1 MSVYDINIDTY
12 LQDFTITEG
21 NKEKNGEVHTDFKII
36 NDMLDLIPNKY
47 FKDPTL
53 KWLDPCAGRGYFCI
67 ILYKKLFQG
76 LKEFYPDD
84 KKRHNH
90 ITSYMLHMVELNS
103 TFIPLLKKLFGE
115 NCHIYNLDF
124 LTFQKGEIYDMVI
137 GNPPYNSK
145 GKAIWNTFT
154 EKSLSVLKDKGFL
167 TFITPSIWMK
177 KDHNMYSKL
186 LRYNVKKIYTLNN
199 TETNKIFHGNAQT
212 PTCYFLLRK
221 IVNRD
226 ILKKEKIENYDTDDW
241 LIHQG
246 DIIDITPKS
255 RPIKLFDRTHNKYIT
270 YRLNPMTSIPLF
282 GSTIINK
289 LNKVVKKVGH
299 IPVTKTNMRKGYKG
313 LVITPEPTDSS
324 PYPNIT
330 TCILKGL
337 QPELVINF
345 SNIQCHFH
353 GVTKLVLAHKMYG
366 FPFLDLSGVFGIS
379 NRDNYVIYNKSK
391 KDLMKLHQFLSTN
404 FIITL
409 FEATRY
415 RMKYLERYIFE
426 LLPDITKLN
435 DFPEDIND
443 KSLCDYFKLD
453 KTERNLINT
462 FNKKKYLTF

>member
-1 MSVYDINIDTY
+1 MSVYDINIETY
-12 LQDFTITEG
+12 SQDFTITEG

-47 FKDPTL
+47 FKNPTL
-53 KWLDPCAGRGYFCI
+53 RWLDPCAGRGYFCI
-67 ILYKKLFQG
+67 VLYKKLFQG

-103 TFIPLLKKLFGE
+103 IFIPLLKKLFGE

-124 LTFQKGEIYDMVI
+124 LTFQKKSKYDMII

-177 KDHNMYSKL
+177 KDHKMYSKL
-186 LRYNVKKIYTLNN
+186 LRYNIKYIYTLNN

-212 PTCYFLLRK
+212 PTCYFLLKK
-221 IVNRD
+221 IVN
-226 ILKKEKIENYDTDDW
+226 EDT
-241 LIHQG
+241 
-246 DIIDITPKS
+246 S
-255 RPIKLFDRTHNKYIT
+255 IKLFDKAHNKYIT
-270 YRLNPMTSIPLF
+270 YKPPPMTSIPLF
-282 GSTIINK
+282 TSTIINK
-289 LNKVVKKVGH
+289 LHKFVTKAGH

-313 LVITPEPTDSS
+313 LVLGPYSCEETPH
-324 PYPNIT
+324 PNIT
-330 TCILKGL
+330 TCKLNGL
-337 QPELVINF
+337 QPQLVINF

-391 KDLMKLHQFLSTN
+391 QDLMKLHQFLSTN

-426 LLPDITKLN
+426 MLPDITKLT
-435 DFPEDIND
+435 DFPDDIND

-453 KTERNLINT
+453 KMERNLINT

>member
-12 LQDFTITEG
+12 TQDFTITDG

-47 FKDPTL
+47 FKNPTL
-53 KWLDPCAGRGYFCI
+53 RWLDPCAGRGYFCI

-84 KKRHNH
+84 KKRHTH
-90 ITSYMLHMVELNS
+90 ITSYMLHMVEFNS

-124 LTFQKGEIYDMVI
+124 LTFQKESKYDMII

-154 EKSLSVLKDKGFL
+154 EKSLSVLKENGFL

-186 LRYNVKKIYTLNN
+186 LRYNIKYIYTLNN

-221 IVNRD
+221 IVG
-226 ILKKEKIENYDTDDW
+226 EDT
-241 LIHQG
+241 
-246 DIIDITPKS
+246 
-255 RPIKLFDRTHNKYIT
+255 PIKLFDKAHNKYIT
-270 YRLNPMTSIPLF
+270 YKLPPMTSIPLF
-282 GSTIINK
+282 APTIISK
-289 LNKVVKKVGH
+289 LHKFVTKAGH

-313 LVITPEPTDSS
+313 LVLTQEPTDNTHH
-324 PYPNIT
+324 PNIT
-330 TCILKGL
+330 TCKLNGL
-337 QPELVINF
+337 QPHIVINY
-345 SNIQCHFH
+345 SNIPCHFH

-391 KDLMKLHQFLSTN
+391 QDLIKLKQFLSTN

-426 LLPDITKLN
+426 MLPDITKLD

-443 KSLCDYFKLD
+443 KSLCNYFKLN
-453 KTERNLINT
+453 KMERNLINT
-462 FNKKKYLTF
+462 FHKKKYIIKQ